1 VVVAMTGTPSGWA
14 EWLQAD
20 AEDQPTELLAS
31 RLRAG
36 HPDLP
41 MRWGAWIEPGNA
53 TVNLASARDG
63 TVVGLRP
70 LRRDERELVAR
81 FFAGLSDESRRRR
94 FLQPMPRLPE
104 AMLRRLLAVDGRDHV
119 AVVAEVD
126 GHCAGIARW
135 IALADQP
142 GTAEVAVTVT
152 DRYQGRGIG
161 RLLIDALRPAA
172 VRAGLTSL
180 VFLVEPTN
188 RPALRLLRSLGVEL
202 AFRDGLVE
210 GRQRLPPGGSDPTMV
225 REVAWETGT
234 SA

>member
-1 VVVAMTGTPSGWA
+1 MTGTPSGWA
-14 EWLQAD
+14 DWLQADD

-41 MRWGAWIEPGNA
+41 MRWGASIEPGNA

-81 FFAGLSDESRRRR
+81 FFAGLSAESRRRR

-104 AMLRRLLAVDGRDHV
+104 AMLRRLLAVDGRRHV

-126 GHCAGIARW
+126 GHCVGIARW
-135 IALADQP
+135 IALADEP

-161 RLLIDALRPAA
+161 RLLVQALRPLA

-180 VFLVEPTN
+180 VYLVDPTN

-225 REVAWETGT
+225 REVTWEPGT

>member
-1 VVVAMTGTPSGWA
+1 VVLDMTGTPSGRA
-14 EWLQAD
+14 DWLQAD

-36 HPDLP
+36 YPGLP
-41 MRWGAWIEPGNA
+41 MRSGASIEPG
-53 TVNLASARDG
+53 S
-63 TVVGLRP
+63 
-70 LRRDERELVAR
+70 
-81 FFAGLSDESRRRR
+81 
-94 FLQPMPRLPE
+94 
-104 AMLRRLLAVDGRDHV
+104 
-119 AVVAEVD
+119 
-126 GHCAGIARW
+126 
-135 IALADQP
+135 
-142 GTAEVAVTVT
+142 AEVAVTVA

-161 RLLIDALRPAA
+161 RLLVQALRPAA

-180 VFLVEPTN
+180 VLLVEPIN

-210 GRQRLPPGGSDPTMV
+210 GRQRLPPRGSDPTMV